1 MTIKKHNFSKI
12 TIFGQSESFH
22 LSCASP
28 GWVPSTGYK
37 PLIHLRVHLIVQ
49 HSLSQTAFSVLFG
62 YKTLVMYFSNT

>member
-1 MTIKKHNFSKI
+1 MTIKKHNFSKV

-37 PLIHLRVHLIVQ
+37 PLIHLRVTPSRTPRIKGLKSQILKPTF
-49 HSLSQTAFSVLFG
+49 LS
-62 YKTLVMYFSNT
+62 